1 MTTTSTE
8 RSPVAAILALG
19 LTQIIGYGTLYYSF
33 SILAPDMARD
43 LDWSSEWIFGA
54 LSVALLIGGLAAP
67 TMGRWID
74 RFGAG
79 RVMTAGSA
87 IAAAALA
94 ACAFAPG
101 KIAFVA
107 ALIAIET
114 ASNLVQYGAAFAL
127 LVQIRPKVAQR
138 SITYLTLIAGFA
150 STIFWPITTAAN
162 AHMSWQ
168 DVYLFFAA
176 INLLVCLPIHAW
188 LSRSV
193 SETRKRE
200 KNEAAKHV
208 EPSLPPSVRRPA
220 FILMVMGFAL
230 ESFVNAALLVHMV
243 PVLSGLG
250 LGALSVMVGTLFGPS
265 QVLSRFINM
274 VFGGALSQL
283 TLALISAVLLP
294 AALVTLIVTAPSV
307 PGALVFA
314 VVFGLGSGLSSIV
327 QGTLPLAL
335 FGSEGYGR
343 RQGQVLSIRLVISST
358 APFVLALMMENIGV
372 SWSLAVA
379 AVVGAIAVLAF
390 VAIGRLAQL
399 LDRSHL
405 TTPGGDALPVDVVTL
420 RQRIANRLPDF
431 EAARAKTTRVT
442 DAAER

>member
-1 MTTTSTE
+1 MTTISSE
-8 RSPVAAILALG
+8 RPPVAAILALG
-19 LTQIIGYGTLYYSF
+19 LTQIIGYGSLYYSF
-33 SILAPDMARD
+33 SILAPDIARD
-43 LDWSSEWIFGA
+43 LNWSSEWIFGA
-54 LSVALLIGGLAAP
+54 LSAALLIGGLAAP
-67 TMGRWID
+67 TMGKWID

-79 RVMTAGSA
+79 NVMTAGSA
-87 IAAAALA
+87 IAAAALV
-94 ACAFAPG
+94 ACAFSSG

-150 STIFWPITTAAN
+150 STIFWPITTALN

-168 DVYLFFAA
+168 NVYLIFAA
-176 INLLVCLPIHAW
+176 LNLLVCLPIHAR

-193 SETRKRE
+193 SETRKRDKGE
-200 KNEAAKHV
+200 TVKHV
-208 EPSLPPSVRRPA
+208 EPSLPPSVRTPA

-250 LGALSVMVGTLFGPS
+250 LGAMAVMVGTLFGPS
-265 QVLSRFINM
+265 QVLSRFTNM
-274 VFGGALSQL
+274 VFGGGLSQL

-294 AALVTLIVTAPSV
+294 AALAILIVTAPSV
-307 PGALVFA
+307 PGAVAFA

-335 FGSEGYGR
+335 FGSEGYGQ
-343 RQGQVLSIRLVISST
+343 RQGQVLAIRLVISSA
-358 APFVLALMMENIGV
+358 APFVLAFLMQNIGV
-372 SWSLAVA
+372 PWSLTVA
-379 AVVGAIAVLAF
+379 AVIGSIAVVAF
-390 VAIGRLAQL
+390 IAIGRLAHL
-399 LDRSHL
+399 LDRSRH
-405 TTPGGDALPVDVVTL
+405 TL
-420 RQRIANRLPDF
+420 G
-431 EAARAKTTRVT
+431 RAET
-442 DAAER
+442 

>member
-1 MTTTSTE
+1 MTTTIAE
-8 RSPVAAILALG
+8 RPPVAAILALG
-19 LTQIIGYGTLYYSF
+19 LTQIIGYGSLYYSF
-33 SILAPDMARD
+33 SILAPSMARD
-43 LDWSSEWIFGA
+43 LNWSSEWIFGA
-54 LSVALLIGGLAAP
+54 LSAALLIGGLAAP
-67 TMGRWID
+67 TMGKWID

-79 RVMTAGSA
+79 RVMTGGSA

-94 ACAFAPG
+94 ACALSSG

-107 ALIAIET
+107 TLIAIET

-150 STIFWPITTAAN
+150 STIFWPITTALH

-168 DVYLFFAA
+168 AVYLCFAA
-176 INLLVCLPIHAW
+176 LNIAVCLPIHAW
-188 LSRSV
+188 LAFGASKSRKDAAGGP
-193 SETRKRE
+193 TR
-200 KNEAAKHV
+200 HV
-208 EPSLPPSVRRPA
+208 EPSLAPSIRTPA
-220 FILMVMGFAL
+220 FVLMVTGFAL

-250 LGALSVMVGTLFGPS
+250 LGAMAVMVGTLFGPS
-265 QVLSRFINM
+265 QVLSRFTNM
-274 VFGGALSQL
+274 LFGGGLSQL

-294 AALVTLIVTAPSV
+294 AALVILIVTAPSV

-343 RQGQVLSIRLVISST
+343 RQGQVLAIRLVISST
-358 APFVLALMMENIGV
+358 APFILAFLMENIGV
-372 SWSLAVA
+372 SWSLTVA
-379 AVVGAIAVLAF
+379 AIVGAVAVLAF
-390 VAIGRLAQL
+390 IAIGRLAQL
-399 LDRSHL
+399 LDRSHH
-405 TTPGGDALPVDVVTL
+405 TL
-420 RQRIANRLPDF
+420 G
-431 EAARAKTTRVT
+431 RAET
-442 DAAER
+442 